1 MITCHCNFITD
12 KEIEDVVLDFLGED
26 PWQLVVPNKVYH
38 EMGKRGRCCGC
49 FPSVIDVIIRTTVEF
64 HHQMDGGAADELE
77 TVVSKL
83 DELRSRLTAARN
95 RVFVA

>member
-1 MITCHCNFITD
+1 MITCHCNYITE
-12 KEIEDVVLDFLGED
+12 KELEDVILGFLRKD

-49 FPSVIDVIIRTTVEF
+49 FPAVIDIIIRTTVEF
-64 HHQMDGGAADELE
+64 HRQSEGGAPEELE
-77 TVVSKL
+77 TIVSRL
-83 DELRSRLTAARN
+83 DEFRSRLTAARN

>member
-12 KEIEDVVLDFLGED
+12 KEIEDVVLGFLRDD
-26 PWQLVVPNKVYH
+26 PWQLVVPNKVHH

-49 FPSVIDVIIRTTVEF
+49 FPAVIDIIIRTTVEF
-64 HHQMDGGAADELE
+64 HRQSEVGVPEELE

-83 DELRSRLTAARN
+83 DELRTRLTAARD

>member
-1 MITCHCNFITD
+1 MINCHCNYITD
-12 KEIEDVVLDFLGED
+12 EEIEDVVLSFLRED

-49 FPSVIDVIIRTTVEF
+49 FPSVIDIIIRTTVEF
-64 HHQMDGGAADELE
+64 HSRSEGGIPDGVERI
-77 TVVSKL
+77 VSRL
-83 DELRSRLTAARN
+83 DEFRTRLTAARN